1 MDRSKMARRAVCRW
15 IAANLEPGKS
25 ANVDFLDLVDRF
37 NDHAASNLAGLTVS
51 NSRLIGYLEETFRT
65 AKFDE
70 ATNRI
75 HGVNWRKV
83 TPVVYE
89 PRPSKSPEDQ
99 ALETRL
105 VTFLNQGSV
114 FVQRGEAGFTT
125 AAFANWRD
133 SVFYGGFYHLQ
144 HDKIDFDKAEDF
156 LKRSPMVRY
165 DEDARLW
172 FVTSN

>member
-1 MDRSKMARRAVCRW
+1 MDRSKMVRRAVCRW

-51 NSRLIGYLEETFRT
+51 NSRLISYLEEEFRG

-83 TPVVYE
+83 TPVVHE
-89 PRPSKSPEDQ
+89 PKPEVDPKDQ
-99 ALETRL
+99 ALAVRL
-105 VTFLNQGSV
+105 MAFLNQGSV
-114 FVQRGEAGFTT
+114 FIARGSQGFTT
-125 AAFANWRD
+125 AAFAGWRD
-133 SVFYGGFYHLQ
+133 VWLTSIGAEIR
-144 HDKIDFDKAEDF
+144 HDRIDPEEAEKF
-156 LKRSPMVRY
+156 LKQSEAVRW
-165 DEDARLW
+165 DEDSQLW
-172 FVTSN
+172 FVKA

>member
-1 MDRSKMARRAVCRW
+1 MDRSKMVRRAVCRW

-51 NSRLIGYLEETFRT
+51 NSRLIGYLEEEFRG

-99 ALETRL
+99 AMETRL
-105 VTFLNQGSV
+105 LTFLNQGSV
-114 FVQRGEAGFTT
+114 FIARGSQGFTT
-125 AAFANWRD
+125 AAFAGWRD
-133 SVFYGGFYHLQ
+133 VWLTSIGAEIR
-144 HDKIDFDKAEDF
+144 HDRISLEKAQTF
-156 LKRSPMVRY
+156 LERSSMVELR
-165 DEDARLW
+165 DDGLW
-172 FVTSN
+172 YVLS

>member
-1 MDRSKMARRAVCRW
+1 MDRSKMVRRAVCRW

-51 NSRLIGYLEETFRT
+51 NSRLIGYLEEEFRG

-83 TPVVYE
+83 TPVVHE
-89 PRPSKSPEDQ
+89 PKPEVDPKDQ
-99 ALETRL
+99 ALAVRL
-105 VTFLNQGSV
+105 MAFLNQGSV
-114 FVQRGEAGFTT
+114 FIARGSQGFTT
-125 AAFANWRD
+125 AAFAGWRD
-133 SVFYGGFYHLQ
+133 VWLTSIGAQ
-144 HDKIDFDKAEDF
+144 IRHDRIDPKEAQAF
-156 LKRSPMVRY
+156 LERSSMVELR
-165 DEDARLW
+165 DDGLW
-172 FVTSN
+172 YVKV